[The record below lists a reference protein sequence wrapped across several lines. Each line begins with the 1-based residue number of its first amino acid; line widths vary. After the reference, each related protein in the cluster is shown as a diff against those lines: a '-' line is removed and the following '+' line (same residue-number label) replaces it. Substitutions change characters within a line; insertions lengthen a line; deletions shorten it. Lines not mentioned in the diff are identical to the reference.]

1 MQTLK
6 SIGKS
11 FWSRIN
17 NKGTFL
23 AIVGFVISL
32 LIESGVQVNSDKV
45 MGIVQVIS
53 TLLIALGV
61 LNDPTQN
68 SKPYI
73 PGISDKLAENSS
85 KIEEPQKSTDEVAA
99 EKSSE
104 VSNVKIPVAEEGILK
119 DDLITNGVL
128 NTEVKEEIKTEEQQ
142 INQEVK

>member
-1 MQTLK
+1 MQTIK

-45 MGIVQVIS
+45 MGIVQIIC

-68 SKPYI
+68 IKAYI
-73 PGISDKLAENSS
+73 PGISDKLVEKPS
-85 KIEEPQKSTDEVAA
+85 KIEEPQKTSDEVAA
-99 EKSSE
+99 EKSTE
-104 VSNVKIPVAEEGILK
+104 VSNIKIPAEE
-119 DDLITNGVL
+119 TN
-128 NTEVKEEIKTEEQQ
+128 TEEQVVNQ
-142 INQEVK
+142 IEEAK

>member
-45 MGIVQVIS
+45 MGIVQIIS

-68 SKPYI
+68 KKAYI
-73 PGISDKLAENSS
+73 PGISDKLAEKKS
-85 KIEEPQKSTDEVAA
+85 KEEAIVNIPEIKVENGKATEVKEKTVGNLKADE
-99 EKSSE
+99 
-104 VSNVKIPVAEEGILK
+104 
-119 DDLITNGVL
+119 ITTGVI
-128 NTEVKEEIKTEEQQ
+128 NTEVKEEIKTEEQAV
-142 INQEVK
+142 NEVEEVK